1 MKILLKN
8 ATIINEKSEFH
19 NETLDILIE
28 NGIVSQIKK
37 DIDIDADS
45 IINKR
50 DLHVSSGW
58 FDPNIS
64 FGEPGF
70 ELRETLEN
78 GLLTAC
84 KSGFT
89 NILLNPNTDPPI
101 SSHADVSHLLQK
113 SKSSPTALH
122 ISASLS
128 ENGEGKNMA
137 SLYDLHKAGS
147 KAFGDFNSVLKNS
160 SLLRVALEYVQ
171 AFDGI
176 IQAYPIDK
184 IFYEKGQ
191 MHEGLASLNLGLKG
205 IPTIAETTPLSRDLS
220 LLE

>member
-45 IINKR
+45 IINKK

-84 KSGFT
+84 KSG
-89 NILLNPNTDPPI
+89 
-101 SSHADVSHLLQK
+101 LQT
-113 SKSSPTALH
+113 S
-122 ISASLS
+122 
-128 ENGEGKNMA
+128 
-137 SLYDLHKAGS
+137 
-147 KAFGDFNSVLKNS
+147 
-160 SLLRVALEYVQ
+160 
-171 AFDGI
+171 
-176 IQAYPIDK
+176 
-184 IFYEKGQ
+184 
-191 MHEGLASLNLGLKG
+191 
-205 IPTIAETTPLSRDLS
+205 
-220 LLE
+220 